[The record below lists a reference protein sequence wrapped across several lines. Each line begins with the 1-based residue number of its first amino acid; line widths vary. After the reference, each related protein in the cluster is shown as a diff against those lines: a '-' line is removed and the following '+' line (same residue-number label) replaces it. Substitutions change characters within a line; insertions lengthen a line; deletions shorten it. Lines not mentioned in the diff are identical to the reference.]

1 MSDKRLIRAYGRP
14 EPAIH
19 VVVLQA
25 RVEFQYEAVVECVHC
40 ETLSAAG
47 LRTRHAG
54 FIIVQ
59 LDEDGRG
66 IGHVG
71 RIVVYWL
78 QKFQHIP
85 HLGVMGR
92 VHIVSEVIVRIGVI
106 QHFLDYCLQSLNRF
120 SQFFSD
126 PQGSRKVIIAI
137 HQLDLLRVSYK

>member
-1 MSDKRLIRAYGRP
+1 
-14 EPAIH
+14 
-19 VVVLQA
+19 LQA
-25 RVEFQYEAVVECVHC
+25 RVEFQYEAVVKGVHC

-47 LRTRHAG
+47 LRIRHAG

-92 VHIVSEVIVRIGVI
+92 VHIVPKVIVGIGVI
-106 QHFLDYCLQSLNRF
+106 QNFLDYCLQSLNRL
-120 SQFFSD
+120 SQFFSH
-126 PQGSRKVIIAI
+126 PQGSRKVIKAI
-137 HQLDLLRVSYK
+137 HQLDFLRVSDK

>member
-1 MSDKRLIRAYGRP
+1 MSDKRLIRAYGWA

-25 RVEFQYEAVVECVHC
+25 RVEFQYEAVVKGVHC

-47 LRTRHAG
+47 LRIRHAG

-92 VHIVSEVIVRIGVI
+92 VHIVS
-106 QHFLDYCLQSLNRF
+106 
-120 SQFFSD
+120 
-126 PQGSRKVIIAI
+126 
-137 HQLDLLRVSYK
+137 